1 MSEHMQAALDSAAT
15 TAPAWLKDVLHSG
28 RTQWQNTTWPSRKI
42 EAWKYT
48 SLHPLQ
54 QTFEAAPDAA
64 SDIGTS
70 DIPDFSENRL
80 VFVDGKYQAQQ
91 STECGTDSGV
101 RIVRFAE
108 AGDADAAR
116 IKEHLG
122 NTVEAN
128 KHVFANLNNAAL
140 SDGLFIDVAANAAVD
155 KPIHLVWISSGEK
168 PAYTVNQRLLVIA
181 GSNSQ
186 ATVIEHFINRNETS
200 SAFTNGI
207 SELVLEQGA
216 VLEYYRLN
224 LERAAA
230 LHVAGIHCH
239 LADSACLRSFYA
251 TTGSKLKRLDAVV
264 HHAGSGAHCEMNGI
278 YLPQG
283 SEHIDVH
290 TCIEHAVPHCT
301 TDENFRGIIADQ
313 SSAVFN
319 GRIHIHPDA
328 QQTRAELSN
337 RNLLT
342 SDQAEINTKPELE
355 IYADDVQCAHGA
367 TVAQLDETSLHY
379 LRSRG
384 VSRAEAEVMLSFG
397 FINELVDGIRLS
409 ALRDYLRPFLARRFA
424 GDAEL
429 ARHLL

>member
-1 MSEHMQAALDSAAT
+1 MSEHMQAALDSAAAS
-15 TAPAWLKDVLHSG
+15 APAWLEDVLQSG
-28 RTQWQNTTWPSRKI
+28 RMHWQGEAWPSRKT

-48 SLHPLQ
+48 SLHPLK
-54 QTFEAAPDAA
+54 QTFEAAPESA
-64 SDIGTS
+64 SDVNAS
-70 DIPDFSENRL
+70 DIPDFSETRL
-80 VFVDGKYQAQQ
+80 VFVDGQYQSQQ
-91 STECGTDSGV
+91 STECGSDSGV
-101 RIVRFAE
+101 RIVRFAQASESE
-108 AGDADAAR
+108 AKR
-116 IKEHLG
+116 IKNYLG
-122 NTVEAN
+122 KTVDAN

-140 SDGLFIDVAANAAVD
+140 SDGLFIDIAANAEVN

-168 PAYTVNQRLLVIA
+168 PAYTVNQRLLVLA
-181 GSNSQ
+181 GANSQ
-186 ATVIEHFINRNETS
+186 ATVIEHFINNDETS

-207 SELVLEQGA
+207 SELVLEHGS

-230 LHVAGIHCH
+230 LHVAGIHCQ

-251 TTGSKLKRLDAVV
+251 TTGSKLKRLDVVV

-301 TDENFRGIIADQ
+301 TDENFRGIVADQ
-313 SSAVFN
+313 ASAVFN

-342 SDQAEINTKPELE
+342 SDEAEINTKPELE

-367 TVAQLDETSLHY
+367 TVAQLDETSMHY

-397 FINELVDGIRLS
+397 FINELVDGIRLE

-429 ARHLL
+429 ARHLI